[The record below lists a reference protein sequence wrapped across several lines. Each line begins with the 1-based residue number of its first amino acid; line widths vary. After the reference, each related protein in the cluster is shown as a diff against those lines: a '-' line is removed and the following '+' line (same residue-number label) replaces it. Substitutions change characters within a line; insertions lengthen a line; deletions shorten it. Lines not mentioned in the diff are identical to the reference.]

1 MPAACAP
8 HPCYALPP
16 RKRAERR
23 AAALP
28 DTSVQGRC
36 APPARQR
43 GPHGCRAGPHGPRV
57 LSDLHQ
63 GCPDAVAS
71 VLHHN
76 GGQAPGRPRENTRAH
91 AGFTLQD
98 AGPGRAAFPAA
109 THGKKHLT
117 AKSASSAVSPH
128 RPPHSRGH
136 HACFNVTNFLNL
148 SPTRSMGLVAPVG
161 DGADGEHSSIAE
173 VLPHTPG
180 SNVHFAKCDGLTCGP
195 HTHMWTSWH
204 LAPWNGTVR
213 EPQ

>member
-1 MPAACAP
+1 MQWPL
-8 HPCYALPP
+8 CYITMEA
-16 RKRAERR
+16 RR
-23 AAALP
+23 P
-28 DTSVQGRC
+28 
-36 APPARQR
+36 
-43 GPHGCRAGPHGPRV
+43 
-57 LSDLHQ
+57 
-63 GCPDAVAS
+63 
-71 VLHHN
+71 
-76 GGQAPGRPRENTRAH
+76 E
-91 AGFTLQD
+91 
-98 AGPGRAAFPAA
+98 GPGRTHAPTRGSRCRTPAQA
-109 THGKKHLT
+109 GQPSRRQRMGKKHPT
-117 AKSASSAVSPH
+117 AKSASLAVSPH